1 MKKQGWLWALFG
13 LYLAVLL
20 RLTVFRDGFLEH
32 GLFTGR
38 VELAA
43 FAYLAK
49 LARAGRWRYF
59 TYLFVGNLVWFAP
72 MGAWARLRG
81 RSFAVGL
88 LWTFLLSLGV
98 EVSQFVF
105 GCGVS
110 ELDDLILNTL
120 GGCLGW
126 LATNFLC
133 RRRRRKT
140 TS

>member
-20 RLTVFRDGFLEH
+20 RLTVFRDGFLDH

-126 LATNFLC
+126 LTTNFLC